1 MTEEIWRSIQG
12 GDPCTYCYLIRTQ
25 NVWFLLTKHNNVH
38 RYVEES
44 AGKERQPSMTRVSHP
59 TSNFSYNNVHPSPSS
74 GAPTSKDDPPSLLIV
89 KVTGYRL
96 LNVAVITIVVTWKAV
111 LSYQGQ
117 SVASTTL
124 DWIGGGILALGC
136 VVNPLIS

>member
-1 MTEEIWRSIQG
+1 MNSRRASLYVSLFDQN
-12 GDPCTYCYLIRTQ
+12 TQ
-25 NVWFLLTKHNNVH
+25 CLVFAHETC
-38 RYVEES
+38 
-44 AGKERQPSMTRVSHP
+44 
-59 TSNFSYNNVHPSPSS
+59 SYNNVHLSPSS
-74 GAPTSKDDPPSLLIV
+74 SAPTSKDVPPSLLLV

-96 LNVAVITIVVTWKAV
+96 LNVAIITIVVTWKAV

>member
-1 MTEEIWRSIQG
+1 MNSR
-12 GDPCTYCYLIRTQ
+12 
-25 NVWFLLTKHNNVH
+25 
-38 RYVEES
+38 
-44 AGKERQPSMTRVSHP
+44 RVSLYVSLFDQN
-59 TSNFSYNNVHPSPSS
+59 TECLFFADETCSYNNMHPSPSS
-74 GAPTSKDDPPSLLIV
+74 SALTSKDDPPLLLV